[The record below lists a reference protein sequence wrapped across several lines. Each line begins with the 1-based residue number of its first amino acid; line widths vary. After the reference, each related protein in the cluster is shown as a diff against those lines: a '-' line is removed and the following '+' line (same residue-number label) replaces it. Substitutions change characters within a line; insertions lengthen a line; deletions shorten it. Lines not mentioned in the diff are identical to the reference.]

1 MKIVHLKLVCAVIEE
16 GEQEFINTLTI
27 GGINPINTLTVDA
40 DRKIVLDVID
50 YEIEEVSDEAC

>member
-16 GEQEFINTLTI
+16 GEQDLINTLTI
-27 GGINPINTLTVDA
+27 GGINPINAFNVNA
-40 DRKIVLDVID
+40 NRKIMLDVID